1 MQRLTAAKPST
12 VQTPTGD
19 RGFGAIH
26 DTGAEVDTVGYV
38 RSQDADRGEAM
49 QRRRAR
55 RIALLLMVLSGVLV
69 IAIIGGTWLLL
80 HG

>member
-1 MQRLTAAKPST
+1 MQRLTTVKPST

-19 RGFGAIH
+19 RFGAID
-26 DTGAEVDTVGYV
+26 DTGAAIDSVGSAL
-38 RSQDADRGEAM
+38 SQDADRGEAM

-55 RIALLLMVLSGVLV
+55 RIALLLMVLSGVFV
-69 IAIIGGTWLLL
+69 IAIIAGTWLVL

>member
-1 MQRLTAAKPST
+1 MQRLTAVKPST

-19 RGFGAIH
+19 RFGAID
-26 DTGAEVDTVGYV
+26 DTGAEVDTLGSV

-55 RIALLLMVLSGVLV
+55 RIALLLMVLSGVFV
-69 IAIIGGTWLLL
+69 IAIIGGTWLVL